1 MVKITLKEINIYLNN
16 KTLETITNMFN
27 DENGIVV
34 NQFIEALAE
43 IGIEEHI
50 ESNLNKILK
59 N

>member
-27 DENGIVV
+27 NENGIVV
-34 NQFIEALAE
+34 NQFIETLAE

-50 ESNLNKILK
+50 ENNLNKIIK